1 MVARRSDNRRRRVFV
16 ESGSPETTGETMA
29 MPTGSANE
37 ADKDKPCVLYG
48 PGAERR
54 HQHKTTDLIPK
65 RVWAVVSM
73 IGGLVLIVIILNLI
87 AYYSPTWEPSLG
99 AESVEAL
106 RLTGRGTIAAWFS
119 SMLFIVSGLASL
131 QIYALRQHRRDD
143 YRGSFR
149 IWLWMSALLILA
161 SANCVV
167 DLGSIAMHAVQSRL
181 QSSPSPQAGIYWIFT
196 VKMVLLSLLIARGI
210 FEIRES
216 RATLAIVSLVWV
228 AYLGASVLQ
237 LPNSFNAINQ
247 LTVQQQEILT
257 GNLQIVAVIGLF
269 LAHFV
274 FARFIYMQA
283 TGLIKSKEKKKS
295 ITKPKKKSVAKPRPK
310 SKVSKSTAGSLS
322 ANPASQTGP
331 DADAN
336 PNEMD
341 SETESGGQVNPQS
354 KRAEK
359 PLVKREQAEE
369 RDEESESILSMSKA
383 ERRRQRSQRKSSKE
397 SRRAA

>member
-1 MVARRSDNRRRRVFV
+1 MVARRSDNRRRRIFV
-16 ESGSPETTGETMA
+16 ESGSPETTLETTA
-29 MPTGSANE
+29 LPTGSSSERGKGRPN
-37 ADKDKPCVLYG
+37 VLYT

-65 RVWAVVSM
+65 RFWAVVSM
-73 IGGLVLIVIILNLI
+73 IGGLVLIVIALNLI
-87 AYYSPTWEPSLG
+87 AYYSPKWEPSLG
-99 AESVEAL
+99 AESVDAL

-161 SANCVV
+161 SANCVI
-167 DLGSIAMHAVQSRL
+167 DLGSIAMQAVQSWL
-181 QSSPSPQAGIYWIFT
+181 QSTPSPSAGIYWIFA
-196 VKMVLLSLLIARGI
+196 VKMLLLSLLIARGI

-216 RATLAIVSLVWV
+216 RATLTIVALVWA

-247 LTVQQQEILT
+247 LTVQQQEIFT
-257 GNLQIVAVIGLF
+257 GNLQIVAVIGIF
-269 LAHFV
+269 LAHLV

-283 TGLIKSKEKKKS
+283 TGLIKLKEKK
-295 ITKPKKKSVAKPRPK
+295 ITTTKPKKNPVAKPVAK
-310 SKVSKSTAGSLS
+310 SERLKSTATSPMPNPGPHTGSEELEDQ
-322 ANPASQTGP
+322 NDTEREMKPDKGVPAQTKRVK
-331 DADAN
+331 
-336 PNEMD
+336 
-341 SETESGGQVNPQS
+341 QPQIQLD
-354 KRAEK
+354 RAE
-359 PLVKREQAEE
+359 EQEE
-369 RDEESESILSMSKA
+369 NESILSMSKA
-383 ERRRQRSQRKSSKE
+383 ERRRHRKSPKQ